1 MFSDNITESSK
12 KLYTSNIK
20 RLNNGDIPKSASFLK
35 DFDKINS
42 IIEKYSQNTK
52 KSYYISIV
60 SYLKDKKVPKKVKD
74 YWTDKMNEANKKFL
88 ETSDEKTQK
97 QKDNWL
103 EWAEVL
109 QIQKQLENDLP
120 KKVTNQKDYQKC
132 LSYLVLSLYTKISP
146 RRVRDYHE
154 MKVVPEYKDTMSKDY
169 NYLDVKNKKFIF
181 NNYKTKGAYGTQEQD
196 IPEDLFS
203 ILKKMSI
210 PKEKKFE
217 PIDMIL
223 TYDGDKPAGNYITRL
238 LNGVFKKNVSASLL
252 RNIYVSNKLGDTK
265 NEAKELAQEMGSSV
279 NVLNNVYNK
288 E

>member
-12 KLYTSNIK
+12 KLYLSNIK
-20 RLNNGDIPKSASFLK
+20 RLNNGDIPKTPNFLK

-60 SYLKDKKVPKKVKD
+60 SYLKDKKVLKKVKD

-120 KKVTNQKDYQKC
+120 KKANNQKDYQKC
-132 LSYLVLSLYTKISP
+132 LSYLVLSLYTKIPP

-154 MKVVPEYKDTMSKDY
+154 MKVVNEYKDTMSKDY

-196 IPEDLFS
+196 IPEDLFI

-217 PIDMIL
+217 PIDLIL
-223 TYDGDKPAGNYITRL
+223 TYEGDKPAGNYITRL

-265 NEAKELAQEMGSSV
+265 NEAKELATEMGSSV

>member
-12 KLYTSNIK
+12 KLYISNIK
-20 RLNNGDIPKSASFLK
+20 RLNNGIIPKTPNFLK

-60 SYLKDKKVPKKVKD
+60 SYLKEKKVSKKVKD

-88 ETSDEKTQK
+88 DTSDQKTQK

-132 LSYLVLSLYTKISP
+132 LSYLVLSLYTKIPP

-154 MKVVPEYKDTMSKDY
+154 MKVVNEYKDTMNKDH

-196 IPEDLFS
+196 IPEDLFI

-265 NEAKELAQEMGSSV
+265 NEAKELATEMGSSV

>member
-35 DFDKINS
+35 DFDKINK
-42 IIEKYSQNTK
+42 IIEKYSANTK

-60 SYLKDKKVPKKVKD
+60 SYLKEKKVQKKVKD
-74 YWTDKMNEANKKFL
+74 YWTDKMNDANKKFL
-88 ETSDEKTQK
+88 EKSDQKTQK